1 LTVVNAITTPLNRTL
16 LSSIGALLSIAPF
29 VVMELS
35 NLRSGKTFPFPP
47 FVVLWFVATAFLL
60 TLTTAIHM
68 TRVETRTARK
78 TLAALLTAS
87 SAFLVWFWIMIV
99 IDQMPCFLGLS
110 NCD

>member
-1 LTVVNAITTPLNRTL
+1 MNVITTPLNRTL

-29 VVMELS
+29 VIMELS
-35 NLRSGKTFPFPP
+35 NVRSGGTFPLPL

-60 TLTTAIHM
+60 TLTTGIHM
-68 TRVETRTARK
+68 MRVETRTARK

-87 SAFLVWFWIMIV
+87 SAFFVWFWIMIV
-99 IDQMPCFLGLS
+99 VDQMPCFLGLS